1 MLLVLNKYD
10 LVDELTN
17 SGHQLEEFMTY
28 DFLNDFATDN
38 GFIGA
43 VTTSAKTGQ
52 GVTEAISTLVRHILV
67 RELANQ
73 EIQDGIGDQLLENNQ
88 NNHNGKNVKL
98 SYHEND
104 KIKK

>member
-43 VTTSAKTGQ
+43 VTTSAKTG
-52 GVTEAISTLVRHILV
+52 
-67 RELANQ
+67 
-73 EIQDGIGDQLLENNQ
+73 
-88 NNHNGKNVKL
+88 
-98 SYHEND
+98 
-104 KIKK
+104 

>member
-28 DFLNDFATDN
+28 DFLKDFASDN

-43 VTTSAKTGQ
+43 VTTSAKTG
-52 GVTEAISTLVRHILV
+52 
-67 RELANQ
+67 
-73 EIQDGIGDQLLENNQ
+73 
-88 NNHNGKNVKL
+88 
-98 SYHEND
+98 
-104 KIKK
+104 